1 VKLDPRCSIRT
12 FNETVKK
19 MDKEKS
25 IDLGL
30 LKYDPLKKW
39 ERTFTK
45 KLEKVRGTTPKLE
58 DDTTEKRRMTPK
70 SGTDE
75 QNKAKSKSPRAA
87 NVSQGKYLQ
96 L

>member
-1 VKLDPRCSIRT
+1 
-12 FNETVKK
+12 

-25 IDLGL
+25 VDLGL

-45 KLEKVRGTTPKLE
+45 KLEKVRGTTTKLE
-58 DDTTEKRRMTPK
+58 DDTTEKRRTTPK

-75 QNKAKSKSPRAA
+75 QDKAKSKSPCR
-87 NVSQGKYLQ
+87 SQGKYLQ